1 MAELFGI
8 NAKHLIESVPEAL
21 DPCEF
26 EIKFDKVKGY
36 KITPRVIV
44 VHYGV
49 TRSQKELEQALLASD
64 YVSAH
69 VALTARG
76 SVNKV
81 TQLVPTNIQ
90 AGHAGTNAVWR
101 GQPNVN
107 SFSLG
112 IEINNPGPL
121 FRGAD
126 GLFRDVY
133 GRLWD
138 EEEPLAAAHASGRFP
153 AWKLWAPYTA
163 KELQIVE
170 LLCRSWIRKYPSIVD
185 VVGHD
190 EIRRDKADPGPAFPM
205 LELRDR
211 LFGS

>member
-21 DPCEF
+21 APCEF
-26 EIKFDKVKGY
+26 EVKFDKVKGH

-49 TRSQKELEQALLASD
+49 TRSQKELEQALLGND

-69 VALTARG
+69 IALTARG
-76 SVNKV
+76 SENKI
-81 TQLVPTNIQ
+81 TQLVPTNVQ
-90 AGHAGTNAVWR
+90 AGHAGANAFWR

-138 EEEPLAAAHASGRFP
+138 EEEPLAAPHASGRFP
-153 AWKLWAPYTA
+153 AWRLWAPYTA
-163 KELQIVE
+163 KEVLAVE
-170 LLCRSWIRKYPSIVD
+170 LLCRSWIRKYPTIVD

-205 LELRDR
+205 LELRAR
-211 LFGS
+211 LFE